1 MAFRIKRND
10 LARSI
15 KHQLFYVAEDGAV
28 QADVDAAHAVLATK
42 LAAAGTRVS
51 MILKTKGALDTAPA
65 KVNAAAVVVDA
76 NSRTVR
82 YDWQVGDTN
91 TSGTYEGEWEVI
103 GADGRPET
111 VPADS
116 YFDVVI
122 YDDKDRDGI

>member
-28 QADVDAAHAVLATK
+28 QADVDAAHAVLAAK

-51 MILKTKGALDTAPA
+51 MILKLKGAIDTAAP
-65 KVNAAAVVVDA
+65 KVNANAVIVDA
-76 NSRTVR
+76 SARTVR
-82 YDWQVGDTN
+82 YDWVAGDTN
-91 TSGTYEGEWEVI
+91 ASGTYEGEWEVI

-111 VPADS
+111 FPADS

-122 YDDKDRDGI
+122 YDDKDRDGV